1 LKFLL
6 FYDIIYIEKRK
17 KRGIKMKRVY
27 VLIWWDKEDNRIKQ
41 YTCASRTDL
50 MNTIVANFDM
60 DIENDELCD
69 YTIKVIEVPDDEED
83 Y

>member
-1 LKFLL
+1 M
-6 FYDIIYIEKRK
+6 K
-17 KRGIKMKRVY
+17 KVY
-27 VLIWWDKEDNRIKQ
+27 ALIWWDREDNRIKQ
-41 YTCASRTDL
+41 YTCVSRTDL
-50 MNTIVANFDM
+50 MNTIVANLDM